1 MNFLIVTG
9 LSGAGKSMAVNA
21 LEDIGFF
28 CIDNI
33 PAGLLPR
40 ILDFAQQGENQ
51 LSRVAVVMD
60 IRGLHSVQETNEA
73 LEALDEKK
81 MPYDILFLDASD
93 AAIRRRYKE
102 TRRVHPM
109 TISEGIPVSEA
120 ITKERQILQP
130 LRERAKYVIDTSLL
144 STAQNRERVSSLF
157 LQKGQCAMSINVV
170 SFGFKYGLP
179 QEADIVFDVRCLPNP
194 FYVPELKEKTGLDQE
209 VVDYV
214 MKFPESQ
221 ELLRRIESFL
231 EYALPLY
238 VKEGKS
244 QLMIAIG
251 CTGGKHRSITFA
263 RKIGEYCTKLG
274 TVISKERGTGLIYEF
289 SVKDPEQV
297 QKMLNL
303 FGHTGRET
311 TLRIRPDCF
320 KCQKC
325 GSFFISTAFLC
336 CGTATDP
343 EKEYNI
349 EFLSPRHSLSQQLEG
364 ILAQYEFNP
373 HRAVRKGANTVYV
386 KSSDHLEDLL
396 TFMGAGNAA
405 MRIMEQRM
413 YNDMRNKTNRLS
425 NCETANMGKT
435 VQAAVQVR
443 LAIETLEEAGA
454 LETLPKPLQQAARL
468 RMQYPEMPLA
478 KLAEKFDPPVS
489 KAGLSH
495 RFKRIQEAAARLN
508 AAASAQPEEQE
519 NLKEPE
525 PAGQDIAPSPQ

>member
-194 FYVPELKEKTGLDQE
+194 HYDPSLRPLTGRDQP
-209 VVDYV
+209 V
-214 MKFPESQ
+214 
-221 ELLRRIESFL
+221 IEFL
-231 EYALPLY
+231 ENIPEVERMAQDIRQFVANWLPAYLRDNRSY
-238 VKEGKS
+238 LTV
-244 QLMIAIG
+244 AIG
-251 CTGGKHRSITFA
+251 CTGGQHRSVYLAEWLAEHFRDQLEVIVRHRSAA
-263 RKIGEYCTKLG
+263 R
-274 TVISKERGTGLIYEF
+274 RAA
-289 SVKDPEQV
+289 D
-297 QKMLNL
+297 
-303 FGHTGRET
+303 RAA
-311 TLRIRPDCF
+311 
-320 KCQKC
+320 
-325 GSFFISTAFLC
+325 GSHESGG
-336 CGTATDP
+336 GTA
-343 EKEYNI
+343 
-349 EFLSPRHSLSQQLEG
+349 Q
-364 ILAQYEFNP
+364 
-373 HRAVRKGANTVYV
+373 
-386 KSSDHLEDLL
+386 
-396 TFMGAGNAA
+396 
-405 MRIMEQRM
+405 
-413 YNDMRNKTNRLS
+413 
-425 NCETANMGKT
+425 
-435 VQAAVQVR
+435 
-443 LAIETLEEAGA
+443 
-454 LETLPKPLQQAARL
+454 
-468 RMQYPEMPLA
+468 
-478 KLAEKFDPPVS
+478 
-489 KAGLSH
+489 
-495 RFKRIQEAAARLN
+495 
-508 AAASAQPEEQE
+508 
-519 NLKEPE
+519 
-525 PAGQDIAPSPQ
+525 

>member
-81 MPYDILFLDASD
+81 MPYDILF
-93 AAIRRRYKE
+93 
-102 TRRVHPM
+102 RRVHPM

-274 TVISKERGTGLIYEF
+274 YQP
-289 SVKDPEQV
+289 SVQHRDA
-297 QKMLNL
+297 
-303 FGHTGRET
+303 R
-311 TLRIRPDCF
+311 R
-320 KCQKC
+320 
-325 GSFFISTAFLC
+325 TA
-336 CGTATDP
+336 
-343 EKEYNI
+343 
-349 EFLSPRHSLSQQLEG
+349 
-364 ILAQYEFNP
+364 
-373 HRAVRKGANTVYV
+373 
-386 KSSDHLEDLL
+386 
-396 TFMGAGNAA
+396 
-405 MRIMEQRM
+405 
-413 YNDMRNKTNRLS
+413 
-425 NCETANMGKT
+425 
-435 VQAAVQVR
+435 
-443 LAIETLEEAGA
+443 
-454 LETLPKPLQQAARL
+454 
-468 RMQYPEMPLA
+468 
-478 KLAEKFDPPVS
+478 
-489 KAGLSH
+489 
-495 RFKRIQEAAARLN
+495 
-508 AAASAQPEEQE
+508 
-519 NLKEPE
+519 
-525 PAGQDIAPSPQ
+525 